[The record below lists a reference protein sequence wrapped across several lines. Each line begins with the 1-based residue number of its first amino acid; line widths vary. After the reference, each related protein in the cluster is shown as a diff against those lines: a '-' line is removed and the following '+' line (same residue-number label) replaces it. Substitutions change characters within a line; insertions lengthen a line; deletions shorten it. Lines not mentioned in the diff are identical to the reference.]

1 VLVNLNSFTPLYS
14 SEGLKSLRLSKVQTI
29 PTFLEYQLKAG
40 FPANSPAMPA
50 SHKMLKNKEQKANR
64 ALGVG
69 DEQGRMPSRVKV
81 AETMG
86 RCSICSTEIRMTKK
100 NIEARAHYDSRHPT
114 STFAICFPGHFDPTI
129 VVVEP
134 EKEAGVVADVAVKP
148 AAPVVPKKKP
158 AQDLSFLD
166 AALDT
171 KGKKK

>member
-1 VLVNLNSFTPLYS
+1 
-14 SEGLKSLRLSKVQTI
+14 
-29 PTFLEYQLKAG
+29 
-40 FPANSPAMPA
+40 MPA

-69 DEQGRMPSRVKV
+69 DEQGRMTSRVKV

-129 VVVEP
+129 AVVE
-134 EKEAGVVADVAVKP
+134 EVKEAATEVAAKPVAP
-148 AAPVVPKKKP
+148 IVPKKKP

>member
-1 VLVNLNSFTPLYS
+1 
-14 SEGLKSLRLSKVQTI
+14 
-29 PTFLEYQLKAG
+29 
-40 FPANSPAMPA
+40 MPA

-86 RCSICSTEIRMTKK
+86 RCSICSSEIRMTKK

-129 VVVEP
+129 AIVEP
-134 EKEAGVVADVAVKP
+134 EKEAAVAAAPAAAAADAEVKP

>member
-1 VLVNLNSFTPLYS
+1 
-14 SEGLKSLRLSKVQTI
+14 
-29 PTFLEYQLKAG
+29 
-40 FPANSPAMPA
+40 
-50 SHKMLKNKEQKANR
+50 
-64 ALGVG
+64 
-69 DEQGRMPSRVKV
+69 
-81 AETMG
+81 
-86 RCSICSTEIRMTKK
+86 MTKK

-129 VVVEP
+129 AVAVVEV
-134 EKEAGVVADVAVKP
+134 EKEPAGDVAVKP

>member
-1 VLVNLNSFTPLYS
+1 MLVNLNSCTRQYS
-14 SEGLKSLRLSKVQTI
+14 CDGLKSLRLSRVQI
-29 PTFLEYQLKAG
+29 IRTFQEYQLKAG
-40 FPANSPAMPA
+40 FPTNSPPMPA

-129 VVVEP
+129 AVVEP
-134 EKEAGVVADVAVKP
+134 EKEAGIVADVAVKP

>member
-1 VLVNLNSFTPLYS
+1 MLVNLNSFTPLYS

>member
-1 VLVNLNSFTPLYS
+1 
-14 SEGLKSLRLSKVQTI
+14 
-29 PTFLEYQLKAG
+29 
-40 FPANSPAMPA
+40 
-50 SHKMLKNKEQKANR
+50 MLKNKEQKANR

-100 NIEARAHYDSRHPT
+100 NIEARAHFDSRHPT
-114 STFAICFPGHFDPTI
+114 STFAICFPGHFDPT
-129 VVVEP
+129 VAVVE
-134 EKEAGVVADVAVKP
+134 EVKEPGEVAAAKP

>member
-1 VLVNLNSFTPLYS
+1 
-14 SEGLKSLRLSKVQTI
+14 
-29 PTFLEYQLKAG
+29 
-40 FPANSPAMPA
+40 MPA

-129 VVVEP
+129 AVAVVEV
-134 EKEAGVVADVAVKP
+134 EKEAAGEVAAKP

>member
-1 VLVNLNSFTPLYS
+1 
-14 SEGLKSLRLSKVQTI
+14 
-29 PTFLEYQLKAG
+29 
-40 FPANSPAMPA
+40 MPA

-86 RCSICSTEIRMTKK
+86 RCSICSSEIRMTKK

-129 VVVEP
+129 AIVEP
-134 EKEAGVVADVAVKP
+134 EKEAAVAAVPSAAADVEAKP